1 MAILRTTPAS
11 RSKTALH
18 GTVAI
23 IERDG
28 KILLQRRREHI
39 ADPGTWVLPGG
50 ACRRGEEARDTL
62 VRVCAEELGIS
73 VRPSKEI
80 GVMTIAETPCPV
92 WHVIWK
98 GEEIKLA
105 GKDIMGI
112 GWFTS
117 EELMELEPVR
127 EQEALRAFVHANEAL
142 QNILSRAPVQTHTE
156 EQKIEHAK
164 ILILVAKAK
173 QGNHE
178 AFAEIYDAFVT
189 PIHRYVA
196 FRLPPGIVED
206 IVSDIFVKAWEK
218 LDSFQERK
226 NIPFSS
232 WLFRIAKH
240 IVIDSYRTKKEVV
253 ELDEFHIDEDRW
265 NDPALKITQDVQG
278 ILLRQAMNKLPN
290 RYREV
295 LLLSFMSGLDHAEI
309 ARTMRSR
316 EGSVR
321 ILKHRALKK
330 LGELLPA
337 SMREE
342 LP

>member
-1 MAILRTTPAS
+1 M
-11 RSKTALH
+11 
-18 GTVAI
+18 
-23 IERDG
+23 
-28 KILLQRRREHI
+28 
-39 ADPGTWVLPGG
+39 
-50 ACRRGEEARDTL
+50 
-62 VRVCAEELGIS
+62 
-73 VRPSKEI
+73 
-80 GVMTIAETPCPV
+80 MTFAETPCPV

-98 GEEIKLA
+98 GAEMKLF
-105 GKDIMGI
+105 GKDIVGI
-112 GWFTS
+112 GWFTP
-117 EELMELEPVR
+117 EELAELEPVR
-127 EQEALRAFVHANEAL
+127 EQEVLKEFLEENKPLREITNRSATQE
-142 QNILSRAPVQTHTE
+142 RTE
-156 EQKIEHAK
+156 EQRVEHAK
-164 ILILVAKAK
+164 ILALVSRSK
-173 QGNHE
+173 QGDHD
-178 AFAEIYDAFVT
+178 AFAEIYDAFVS

-196 FRLPPGIVED
+196 FRLPPAVVED
-206 IVSDIFVKAWEK
+206 IVADIFVKAWEK

-240 IVIDSYRTKKEVV
+240 VVIDTYRTQKETV

-278 ILLRQAMNKLPN
+278 ILLRQAMNKLPG

-309 ARTMRSR
+309 ARTLKTR

-321 ILKHRALKK
+321 IVKHRALKK
-330 LGELLPA
+330 LGDLLPA